1 MVQGQLPA
9 KSRCPHVLQRIY
21 RAFWASVI
29 GVRGD
34 NDRASMLN
42 DDRYEQAPCDPS
54 GRVSAQR
61 ELLEWY
67 TSRPHA
73 HDLPLGGT

>member
-1 MVQGQLPA
+1 
-9 KSRCPHVLQRIY
+9 
-21 RAFWASVI
+21 
-29 GVRGD
+29 
-34 NDRASMLN
+34 MLN
-42 DDRYEQAPCDPS
+42 DDRYEPAPCDDPS

-73 HDLPLGGT
+73 HDLPLGSE

>member
-1 MVQGQLPA
+1 L
-9 KSRCPHVLQRIY
+9 
-21 RAFWASVI
+21 AF
-29 GVRGD
+29 GGD

-42 DDRYEQAPCDPS
+42 DDRYAPAPCDEPT

-73 HDLPLGGT
+73 HDLPLGSE